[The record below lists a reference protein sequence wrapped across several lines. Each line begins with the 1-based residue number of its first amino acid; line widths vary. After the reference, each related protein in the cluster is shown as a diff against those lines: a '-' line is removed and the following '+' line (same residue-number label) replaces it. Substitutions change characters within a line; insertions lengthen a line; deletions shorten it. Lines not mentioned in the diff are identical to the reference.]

1 LRLATDAF
9 GTRAEIEVRGLPG
22 DRARQAIDA
31 AFAAVAEVERLLAP
45 SSPPGPP
52 AGGLGALNA
61 AAGRGPQPVAPGLFT
76 LLQRAQSFCVWSEG
90 AHGPLGRE
98 LYDLWGARAP
108 VSAPPAIERLGQ
120 AVEHAACSRLTLDP
134 AAGTATLAQG
144 TGLELRGFAEGYATD
159 RAVDALRQKGATNG
173 FVQIGAVRRGFGPGP
188 DGKGWAVMLPPF
200 PDLDEP
206 IGRVFLRNQAL
217 AVAATAENPLRVGG
231 EPFAPFINL
240 RTGQPAEGVVG
251 TIAVTDLA
259 LDAQALSVTLAITG
273 PREGRLRLGSLHPQ
287 PSVLWLLGSGT
298 GAPLLVD
305 HHWSALAR
313 R

>member
-9 GTRAEIEVRGLPG
+9 GTRIEVEVRSLPG
-22 DRARQAIDA
+22 DRARAAIDA

-45 SSPPGPP
+45 TSPPGPP
-52 AGGLGALNA
+52 TGGLGALNA
-61 AAGRGPQPVAPGLFT
+61 AAGRGPQAVAPGLFT
-76 LLQRAQSFCVWSEG
+76 LLQRAQSFCDWSEG

-108 VSAPPAIERLGQ
+108 VPAPPAIERLGE
-120 AVEHAACSRLTLDP
+120 AVDHAACARLTLDDTTK
-134 AAGTATLAQG
+134 TATLAQG
-144 TGLELRGFAEGYATD
+144 AGLELRGFAEGYATD
-159 RAVDALRQKGATNG
+159 RAVDALKQKGATNG
-173 FVQIGAVRRGFGPGP
+173 FVRIADVRRGFGPGP
-188 DGKGWAVMLPPF
+188 EGKGWEVALPPF
-200 PDLDEP
+200 PDLGQSV
-206 IGRVFLRNQAL
+206 GRVFLRDQAL
-217 AVAATAENPLRVGG
+217 AVAASSESPLRVGG

-240 RTGQPAEGVVG
+240 RTGRPAEGVLG
-251 TIAVTDLA
+251 TVAVTDLA
-259 LDAQALSVTLAITG
+259 VDAQALSVTLAITG
-273 PREGRLRLGSLHPQ
+273 PREGRLRLGSLRPQ